1 MFFKLVRFDL
11 RNGLAA
17 EWKKFLTALIVFLG
31 FFSLHYLRVTAEN
44 VYLQR
49 TGEKGLPF
57 TCADFILS
65 VLGGMRRVGS
75 GEGNM
80 EIFPAL
86 WMFFFLLLLFDTLR
100 YPARNLE
107 GMGKTMLLLSRSR
120 RMWWLSKCVWC
131 CCYVWAYFLLLYA
144 SAFLMA
150 LCLGGEMT
158 LQPSEYAP
166 SMLDAGRHIKAPP
179 WNMSPGLLLALH
191 CRLWNGHAANGAE
204 PVDTAGLCLCFF
216 RCIAAGLCFSGCSRA
231 GGKLCHAVSHPALRG
246 GWFFFGA
253 GIFWGLDAD
262 CPEPAGGLSP
272 RGAHGYSK
280 QRVKGELR

>member
-1 MFFKLVRFDL
+1 MQMFFKLVRFDL

-49 TGEKGLPF
+49 TGEKGLQF

-80 EIFPAL
+80 ETFPAL

-179 WNMSPGLLLALH
+179 WNMSPGLLLAPLAA
-191 CRLWNGHAANGAE
+191 CGMAMLQMALSLWMPPVFAYVFSDVLLLASVFLAVPGLVGNYAMLFRTQLFAE
-204 PVDTAGLCLCFF
+204 DG
-216 RCIAAGLCFSGCSRA
+216 FSLGQ
-231 GGKLCHAVSHPALRG
+231 G
-246 GWFFFGA
+246 FFGA
-253 GIFWGLDAD
+253 SMLIVLSLL
-262 CPEPAGGLSP
+262 AGCL
-272 RGAHGYSK
+272 
-280 QRVKGELR
+280 RVERMDILNRE